1 MFEPRGCAKTGVK
14 NYALLHAS
22 ILAILCAV
30 CDISDGRSG
39 GHAFMTQNIF
49 LHNLHFF
56 PKVAVYVMAYN
67 GDYEEK
73 GINRLD
79 FDGTT
84 ALF

>member
-1 MFEPRGCAKTGVK
+1 
-14 NYALLHAS
+14 
-22 ILAILCAV
+22 
-30 CDISDGRSG
+30 
-39 GHAFMTQNIF
+39 MTQNIF

-73 GINRLD
+73 GINRSD